1 MNLEPRE
8 VLFFAMKKVDFREGT
23 VFSNLIQTAT
33 PMLIAQVLHLLYNI
47 VDRVYI
53 GRIPNAGTDA
63 LGAVGLC
70 FPIILIIT
78 GFTNMYGMGGSPLF
92 SMELGRGDPEK
103 AAQIQN
109 TAFRLLT
116 VTALIIT
123 VVGECFATPLLRL
136 FGAGNAE
143 LPTAL
148 SYFLYYL
155 PGTLFAM
162 VSTGMNPYIT
172 GQGFSMVAMISVAA
186 GAVAN
191 LLLDP
196 IFIFVFGMG
205 VKGAAIATVLSQ
217 LLSAVIIMRFLLG
230 PQNEFRIRFSLSF
243 PYALQIISLGISP
256 FIMQATNSLVQIVC
270 NNVLMQT
277 GGARF
282 VSIMTIISSVRS
294 ILDVPVMALGEG
306 ASPIISFNYGA
317 RKGKKVIE
325 TIRLMLTMAIPYT
338 FIVWLLIQI
347 IPGAFISI
355 FSNDP
360 LLRGDAI
367 HALHLYFFAFI
378 FQSLQYGGQ
387 TTFKALNKKKQT
399 IFFSLFRKVIM
410 VVPLTI
416 LLPLVFGMGTDG
428 VFIAEPVSNFV
439 GGTACFTTMLLTILP
454 ELKTME

>member
-1 MNLEPRE
+1 
-8 VLFFAMKKVDFREGT
+8 MKKVDFREGT

-148 SYFLYYL
+148 SYFRYYL

-186 GAVAN
+186 GAV
-191 LLLDP
+191 
-196 IFIFVFGMG
+196 
-205 VKGAAIATVLSQ
+205 
-217 LLSAVIIMRFLLG
+217 
-230 PQNEFRIRFSLSF
+230 
-243 PYALQIISLGISP
+243 
-256 FIMQATNSLVQIVC
+256 
-270 NNVLMQT
+270 
-277 GGARF
+277 
-282 VSIMTIISSVRS
+282 
-294 ILDVPVMALGEG
+294 
-306 ASPIISFNYGA
+306 
-317 RKGKKVIE
+317 
-325 TIRLMLTMAIPYT
+325 
-338 FIVWLLIQI
+338 
-347 IPGAFISI
+347 
-355 FSNDP
+355 
-360 LLRGDAI
+360 
-367 HALHLYFFAFI
+367 
-378 FQSLQYGGQ
+378 
-387 TTFKALNKKKQT
+387 
-399 IFFSLFRKVIM
+399 
-410 VVPLTI
+410 
-416 LLPLVFGMGTDG
+416 
-428 VFIAEPVSNFV
+428 
-439 GGTACFTTMLLTILP
+439 
-454 ELKTME
+454 